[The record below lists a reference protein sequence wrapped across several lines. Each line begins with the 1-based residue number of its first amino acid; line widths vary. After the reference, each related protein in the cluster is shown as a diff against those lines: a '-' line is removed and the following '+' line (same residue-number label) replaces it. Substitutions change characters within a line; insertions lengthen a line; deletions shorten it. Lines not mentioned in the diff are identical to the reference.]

1 MNFCADPES
10 VIITLDAADA
20 LIGEHVLERVRA
32 EYRDGAD
39 VTAGS
44 MLRLDKEA
52 FYPPNFNN
60 PRRWDSNVWQHLRT
74 FRKRLFDAIDVEDL
88 KIDGEWID
96 LAADW
101 AFMVPIVEMSSSP
114 RHIEEPLYL
123 YEPAVP
129 KDEGNRQ
136 ERDSVIS
143 RILDKDRYARMC

>member
-1 MNFCADPES
+1 MLEEAKNL
-10 VIITLDAADA
+10 LDSIRSLAGQGFTPGQIAAD
-20 LIGEHVLERVRA
+20 G
-32 EYRDGAD
+32 
-39 VTAGS
+39 
-44 MLRLDKEA
+44 
-52 FYPPNFNN
+52 
-60 PRRWDSNVWQHLRT
+60 
-74 FRKRLFDAIDVEDL
+74 EDL

-101 AFMVPIVEMSSSP
+101 AFMVPIVEMASSP